1 MNEIKIVL
9 DEFRFTNFCKL
20 GFIQYK
26 NKNSNIEIPLTKL
39 DIKTLFKE
47 DTLEKKYYE
56 DKIVV
61 MLLNIDK
68 HLLKEIIKRSPL
80 FSDLY
85 YEL

>member
-9 DEFRFTNFCKL
+9 DEFKFTNFCKL

-26 NKNSNIEIPLTKL
+26 NGNSTIEIPLTKL
-39 DIKTLFKE
+39 DIRTLFKE
-47 DTLEKKYYE
+47 DTIEKNYYE
-56 DKIVV
+56 DKVV
-61 MLLNIDK
+61 IMLSKIDK

>member
-26 NKNSNIEIPLTKL
+26 NGNSNIEIPLTKL

-47 DTLEKKYYE
+47 DTLEKNYYE
-56 DKIVV
+56 DKVV
-61 MLLNIDK
+61 VLLLNIDK